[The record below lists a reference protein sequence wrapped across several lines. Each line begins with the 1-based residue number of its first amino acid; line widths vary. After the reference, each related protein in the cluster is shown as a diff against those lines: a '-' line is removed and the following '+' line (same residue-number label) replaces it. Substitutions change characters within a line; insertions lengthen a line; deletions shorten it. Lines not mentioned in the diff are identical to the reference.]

1 MPRSIFDHSHAM
13 LILSLVFTAIAM
25 LLALWKKTRPSVY
38 CMFVSVLLQAV
49 IAFYPICTG

>member
-1 MPRSIFDHSHAM
+1 M